1 MELLM
6 QALEMDK
13 APLGGDG
20 KKMTAAARN
29 EWVQV
34 TFDSEAF
41 DDEARDDLRE
51 RILKGTAAK
60 KLAKQEAREL
70 KDSGEGSVAKP
81 KKRPKTAAV
90 ESQ

>member
-1 MELLM
+1 M

-13 APLGGDG
+13 APLDGDG

-34 TFDSEAF
+34 TFDSEEF
-41 DDEARDDLRE
+41 DDATRDDLRE

-70 KDSGEGSVAKP
+70 KESGEAEGSVAKP